1 MQANWSVSLKYVLIS
16 EGGYTNHPNDP
27 GGPTNFGII
36 QSEYSKWIGRK
47 ATIADMKAMSRETA
61 GQIYLAKYWTPMRC
75 SELSSGLDYLLFDF
89 AVNAGIGQAPK
100 TFQRCLGVSPADGK
114 LGPATMAA
122 FADHASDPTALAK
135 SFTEAKRAFYR
146 SISTSK
152 PKLAVFLKGWLNRCN
167 ETQAHALA
175 MIANQPLPE
184 YHSPVEANA
193 KAYFP
198 DVDIE
203 MDPALAN
210 AIFVAGE

>member
-1 MQANWSVSLKYVLIS
+1 MLSNWELSLKYVLVS

-36 QSEYSKWIGRK
+36 QTEYSKWLGRK
-47 ATIADMKAMSRETA
+47 ATIADMKAMKRETA
-61 GQIYLAKYWTPMRC
+61 ALIYLAKYWNSMRC

-89 AVNAGIGQAPK
+89 AVNAGVGQAPK
-100 TFQRCLGVSPADGK
+100 TFQRCLGVTVDGK

-122 FADHASDPTALAK
+122 FASHASDPVGLIE
-135 SFTEAKRAFYR
+135 SFTKAKRAFYT
-146 SISTSK
+146 SISTTK
-152 PKLAVFLKGWLNRCN
+152 PKLKVFLKGWFNRCD
-167 ETQAHALA
+167 ETRAHALS
-175 MIANQPLPE
+175 MVRNQPVPDYFPPTE
-184 YHSPVEANA
+184 PNA

-210 AIFVAGE
+210 AIFVIKE